1 MFRNYLLSALRNFL
15 GHRLSALIN
24 VGGLTVGLTCAIVIM
39 LFARDELSYD
49 KWIPGSAN
57 LYRLE
62 LTFTFRGRDPWPLA
76 SAPFPALRA
85 MQDHIPE
92 VTAATHLVPETMTV
106 TYGERQFSETV
117 AVVDPGFFQVI
128 RLPLIA
134 GDPATVFAQP
144 ESIVLSETAAR
155 KYFGDTDPL
164 GKVVTVTGEGVM
176 CNRSDTACKNAIY
189 PITVTGIMRNLPA
202 NSHLAAELVMSNE
215 SRADGL
221 PRWFRDEA
229 WTSTNGS
236 YDYIALAP
244 GADPAA
250 VLAKFKPVLDQSAKT
265 DFAPVISQIE
275 QYRLTRFWD
284 AHLTSDKYG
293 GMKPPGSFTTVYGFL
308 IIAALI
314 LLIACVNFTNLA
326 TVQATLRA
334 REISLRKVMGARR
347 DQLIVQFL
355 GEALL
360 MALVALILAL
370 ALVEPLLLVFDRFLN
385 KSLAFHYLSDW
396 PLLLAVIGIA
406 VAAGLLGGLYPALVL
421 SNFRPAAVLRTN
433 AARQSGS
440 GLLRAGLVVLQ
451 FAVSIGLGIAAVV
464 VFAQVSFARHLDSG
478 FERDGIVVVGGLS
491 KLTTSA
497 VESFSAALKANPGIA
512 EVAPSNGVPLDLF
525 NVSNLAIQIEGKP
538 ETFTAHVMSASP
550 EFPLVYGMRLI
561 AGRLLSR
568 SRGQDVFSEYPF
580 YPPDSA
586 PQIDDGRNLLINAEA
601 ARRFGYTAQDAV
613 GKTVVCNGHRATI
626 VGVLEN
632 SMLDGAKESVMP
644 TVYAGYGGG
653 NTLLSIRIHGGRTAD
668 TLSFIDKTWRSFAPG
683 STIQRYFL
691 TEAFDKQFQADEK
704 QGVLFG
710 LFVAIA
716 VFIACL
722 GLFGLAAFAA
732 ERRTKEIGI
741 RKAFGAGTH
750 RIVLLLL
757 WQFSIPVLLANLIAW
772 PLAYYYLHRW
782 LEGYAYRIALS
793 PLYFVAAGV
802 AALLIAWATQYAH
815 ALRVARANPI
825 HALRYE

>member
-1 MFRNYLLSALRNFL
+1 MFRNYLLTALRNFL
-15 GHRLSALIN
+15 RHKLTALIN
-24 VGGLTVGLTCAIVIM
+24 VGGLTVGLTCAILIL
-39 LFARDELSYD
+39 LFAREELSYD

-62 LTFTFRGRDPWPLA
+62 VTFKLPGRDPWPLA

-85 MQDHIPE
+85 MQEHIPD
-92 VTAATHLVPETMTV
+92 VTEATHLVPETMTV

-117 AVVDPGFFQVI
+117 AVVDPGFFKII
-128 RLPLIA
+128 RLPLIE

-144 ESIVLSETAAR
+144 ESLVLSETTAR
-155 KYFGDTDPL
+155 KYFGDADPM
-164 GKVVTVTGEGVM
+164 GKIVTVTGEGVI
-176 CNRSDTACKNAIY
+176 CYRSDTACKTAIY
-189 PITVTGIMRNLPA
+189 PIKVTGIMKDLPS
-202 NSHLAAELVMSNE
+202 NTHLAADLVLSNE

-221 PRWFRDEA
+221 PRSFRDEA

-236 YDYIALAP
+236 FDYVALAP
-244 GADPAA
+244 GADPAG
-250 VLAKFKPVLDQSAKT
+250 VLAKFKPVLDQVAK
-265 DFAPVISQIE
+265 ARSLPIGEGE
-275 QYRLTRFWD
+275 QFRLTPFWQ
-284 AHLTSDKYG
+284 AHLTSDNYG
-293 GMKPPGSFTTVYGFL
+293 GMKPPGSLTTVYGFL

-314 LLIACVNFTNLA
+314 LLVACVNFTNLA

-347 DQLIVQFL
+347 SQLVVQFL

-360 MALVALILAL
+360 TAIAALILAL
-370 ALVEPLLLVFDRFLN
+370 ALVEPLLLVFDRFLT
-385 KSLAFHYLSDW
+385 KSLTLHYGADW
-396 PLLLAVIGIA
+396 PMLLGILGIA

-433 AARQSGS
+433 AATQSGS
-440 GLLRAGLVVLQ
+440 GLLRGGLVVAQ
-451 FAVSIGLGIAAVV
+451 FAVSIGLGIAAAV

-478 FERDGIVVVGGLS
+478 FERDGIVVVRGLS

-497 VESFSAALKANPGIA
+497 LESFAAALKTDPEIA
-512 EVAPSNGVPLDLF
+512 ELAPSNGVPLDLF
-525 NVSNLAIQIEGKP
+525 NVSNLEMQIEGQP
-538 ETFTAHVMSASP
+538 STFAAHVVSASP

-568 SRGQDVFSEYPF
+568 SRAEDVFSEYPF
-580 YPPDSA
+580 YPPDST
-586 PQIDDGRNLLINAEA
+586 PNVDEGRNLLINAEA
-601 ARRFGYTAQDAV
+601 ARRFGQTADSAI
-613 GKTVVCNGHRATI
+613 GKHITCNGHRVTI

-632 SMLDGAKESVMP
+632 AMLDGARELATP

-653 NTLLSIRIHGGRTAD
+653 NTLLSIRIRGGHTAD
-668 TLSFIDKTWRSFAPG
+668 TLRFIDKTWRSFAPG

-691 TEAFDKQFQADEK
+691 TDAFDKQFEADEK
-704 QGVLFG
+704 QGVMFG
-710 LFVAIA
+710 IFVVIA

-722 GLFGLAAFAA
+722 GLFGLTAFTA
-732 ERRTKEIGI
+732 ERRTQEIGI
-741 RKAFGAGTH
+741 RKTFGAKTH
-750 RIVLLLL
+750 HIILLLL

-782 LEGYAYRIALS
+782 LEGYAYRIVLS
-793 PLYFVAAGV
+793 PLYFVAAGGM
-802 AALLIAWATQYAH
+802 ALLIAWATQYAH

-825 HALRYE
+825 HALRHE

>member
-15 GHRLSALIN
+15 GHKLTALIN
-24 VGGLTVGLTCAIVIM
+24 VGGLTVGLTCAIVIV
-39 LFARDELSYD
+39 LFAREELSYD

-62 LTFTFRGRDPWPLA
+62 LTFANPGRDPWPLT

-85 MQDHIPE
+85 MQDNIPE

-106 TYGERQFSETV
+106 TFGERQFSEIV

-128 RLPLIA
+128 RLPLVE

-144 ESIVLSETAAR
+144 ESIVLSESAAR
-155 KYFGDTDPL
+155 KYFGDASPL
-164 GKVVTVTGEGVM
+164 GKVVTVTGEGIM
-176 CNRSDTACKNAIY
+176 CDRSDTACKTTIY
-189 PITVTGIMRNLPA
+189 PITVTGVMRDLPA
-202 NSHLAAELVMSNE
+202 NTHLAADFVMTNE

-221 PRWFRDEA
+221 PRSFRDQA

-236 YDYIALAP
+236 YDYLALAP

-250 VLAKFKPVLDQSAKT
+250 VLAKFKPILDNSTQAQSP
-265 DFAPVISQIE
+265 PVSQIE

-284 AHLTSDKYG
+284 VHLTSDNYYG
-293 GMKPPGSFTTVYGFL
+293 SMKPPGSFTTVYGFL
-308 IIAALI
+308 VIAALI
-314 LLIACVNFTNLA
+314 LLVACVNFTNLA
-326 TVQATLRA
+326 TVRATLRA

-360 MALVALILAL
+360 MSLVALILAL

-385 KSLAFHYLSDW
+385 KSLTLHYGADW
-396 PLLLAVIGIA
+396 RLVLAIVGIA
-406 VAAGLLGGLYPALVL
+406 AATGLLGGLYPALVL

-464 VFAQVSFARHLDSG
+464 VFAQISHARHLNSG
-478 FERDGIVVVGGLS
+478 FARDEIVVVRGLS

-497 VESFSAALKANPGIA
+497 LESFTAALKTNPAIA
-512 EVAPSNGVPLDLF
+512 DAVPSNGVPLDLF
-525 NVSNLAIQIEGKP
+525 NVSNLDIQIEGNP
-538 ETFTAHVMSASP
+538 DTLSAHILSASP
-550 EFPLVYGMRLI
+550 EFPLVYRMRLI

-568 SRGQDVFSEYPF
+568 ERGEDVFSEYPF
-580 YPPDSA
+580 YPSPSA
-586 PQIDDGRNLLINAEA
+586 GNADEGHNLLINAEA

-613 GKTVVCNGHRATI
+613 GKTVICNGHRATI
-626 VGVLEN
+626 AGVLEN
-632 SMLDGAKESVMP
+632 SMLDGAKESIIP
-644 TVYAGYGGG
+644 TVYAGYAGG
-653 NTLLSIRIHGGRTAD
+653 NTLLSIRIHGGHTAD

-704 QGVLFG
+704 QGVIFG
-710 LFVAIA
+710 IFVGIA

-722 GLFGLAAFAA
+722 GLFGLAAFTA

-741 RKAFGAGTH
+741 RKTFGAST
-750 RIVLLLL
+750 RDIVLLLL

-782 LEGYAYRIALS
+782 LEGYAYRIVLS
-793 PLYFVAAGV
+793 PLYFVAAGA

>member
-1 MFRNYLLSALRNFL
+1 MFRNYLLSALRNCL
-15 GHRLSALIN
+15 GHRLTALIN
-24 VGGLTVGLTCAIVIM
+24 VGGLTVGLTCAIIIM

-62 LTFTFRGRDPWPLA
+62 LTFIFPGRDPWPLA
-76 SAPFPALRA
+76 SAPFVALRA
-85 MQDHIPE
+85 LLDHIPE

-106 TYGERQFSETV
+106 TYGERRFSEIV

-128 RLPLIA
+128 RLPLIK

-164 GKVVTVTGEGVM
+164 GKVVTVTGEGMM
-176 CNRSDTACKNAIY
+176 CNRSDTACKTTIY
-189 PITVTGIMRNLPA
+189 PITVTGIMRDLPA
-202 NSHLAAELVMSNE
+202 NTHLAADFVMSNE

-221 PRWFRDEA
+221 PRSFRDEA

-244 GADPAA
+244 GADPAT
-250 VLAKFKPVLDQSAKT
+250 VLAKFKPILDQGTKT
-265 DFAPVISQIE
+265 EWGPISQIE
-275 QYRLTRFWD
+275 QYHLTRFWD
-284 AHLTSDKYG
+284 VHLTSDNYG
-293 GMKPPGSFTTVYGFL
+293 GMKPPGSRTTVYGFL
-308 IIAALI
+308 VIAALI
-314 LLIACVNFTNLA
+314 LLVACVNFTNLA
-326 TVQATLRA
+326 TIQATLRA

-370 ALVEPLLLVFDRFLN
+370 ALVEPLLLVFDRILN
-385 KSLAFHYLSDW
+385 KSLSFHYGADW
-396 PLLLAVIGIA
+396 QLLLASAGIA
-406 VAAGLLGGLYPALVL
+406 VTAGLLGGLYPALVL

-433 AARQSGS
+433 ATRQSGS
-440 GLLRAGLVVLQ
+440 RLLRAGLVVLQ

-464 VFAQVSFARHLDSG
+464 VFAQISFARHLDSG
-478 FERDGIVVVGGLS
+478 FERDGIVVVRGLS

-497 VESFSAALKANPGIA
+497 LESFTAALKANPAIA
-512 EVAPSNGVPLDLF
+512 EAAPSNGVPLDLF

-538 ETFTAHVMSASP
+538 DTLTAHVMNASP

-568 SRGQDVFSEYPF
+568 ARGDDVFSEYPF
-580 YPPDSA
+580 NPPDST
-586 PQIDDGRNLLINAEA
+586 PTIDEGRNLLINAEA
-601 ARRFGYTAQDAV
+601 ARRFGFTAQDAV
-613 GKTVVCNGHRATI
+613 GKTVVHNGHRATI

-632 SMLDGAKESVMP
+632 SMLDGAKESMTP
-644 TVYAGYGGG
+644 TVYAGDEGG
-653 NTLLSIRIHGGRTAD
+653 NTLLSIRIHGGHTPD

-704 QGVLFG
+704 QGVIFG
-710 LFVAIA
+710 LFVGIA

-722 GLFGLAAFAA
+722 GLFGLAAFTA

-741 RKAFGAGTH
+741 RKAFGARTH
-750 RIVLLLL
+750 HIVLLLL

-793 PLYFVAAGV
+793 PLYFVAAGA
-802 AALLIAWATQYAH
+802 AALLIAWTTQYAH
-815 ALRVARANPI
+815 ARRVARANPI